1 MNRSHL
7 GDKLQSLLGLQ
18 HPAVAVAF
26 MDRLPAGIS
35 RVPTPGPASCSYW
48 KLASDGATFYTT
60 ADDHQNCTI
69 GAYTHGVKLA
79 AEKSKELQ
87 ATLAQMIGLN
97 YLQEEEIPR
106 VPHREESF
114 EFAAYSPLKESPFD
128 PQIVL
133 IRGNAKH
140 LMLLTEAAAR
150 AGIGADCIMMRPTC
164 AVLPQALQRG
174 QVTPSLG
181 CIGNRVYTELGDD
194 ELYCAIPGSQIGQ
207 VVAEL
212 EKIVSANDALKEFHK
227 ARCAGA

>member
-150 AGIGADCIMMRPTC
+150 SGIGADCIMMRPTC